1 MKVNDNYE
9 SLQST
14 LFGRMYR
21 TKPGFLGEVSVLV
34 WFGAGVG
41 WLRILQSFLTPF
53 TDSGR
58 IETDHADPMGKMAGH
73 TGRASRYLPRIG
85 PVACHLGMAM
95 FHGITLGVILVFSEA

>member
-1 MKVNDNYE
+1 MSWGGVCVF
-9 SLQST
+9 
-14 LFGRMYR
+14 FG
-21 TKPGFLGEVSVLV
+21 
-34 WFGAGVG
+34 FGAGVG

-73 TGRASRYLPRIG
+73 TAGRVSRYLPPIG

-95 FHGITLGVILVFSEA
+95 FHGITLGVLLVFSETAG